1 MFRPD
6 RDRLLSQVVWN
17 GDRGGHAD
25 KKDLSYYVDCCKY
38 AGVDKVRDDEN
49 WRAGWIS
56 DDAGNGRLKG
66 LGHER
71 IAQWLRQEVS

>member
-38 AGVDKVRDDEN
+38 AGVGRFGTTRTGVQAGLVMTPEMAER
-49 WRAGWIS
+49 RAWVMRELPSGS
-56 DDAGNGRLKG
+56 DR
-66 LGHER
+66 R
-71 IAQWLRQEVS
+71 